1 MGGLLKYGYKR
12 PGADADFWSDS
23 IVGINLLQLSTS
35 PLKLTND
42 QINFLNDHQID
53 SNKAQTILDAIIYAR
68 CSVDVHMITFGI
80 GGSAALL
87 VEDINV
93 TVLSRLCHDVLSH
106 YLKTENKEQNRP
118 IFAFKSEWRK
128 NRFIRGSCSF
138 HSTNSTRNDQDTLRE
153 PYKPDGIPRILFA
166 GEATH
171 QRFFSTIHS
180 AFERLHSIQRINSIP
195 LKRIPMNYISLII
208 FLGVMIT
215 MIHCSIISRTNNRND
230 VDPFGLIR
238 DNYGCDAVIKSC
250 GNKGK
255 CCDVHDA
262 CYKRHGCKAIS
273 WIYLWGNCRQCNLD
287 VMACAVRQNPGK
299 SSCCSAKNCGQPRP

>member
-12 PGADADFWSDS
+12 NIKTNFTLDNSSRFYKPGADADFWSDS

-93 TVLSRLCHDVLSH
+93 TVLSRLCHYVLSH
-106 YLKTENKEQNRP
+106 YLKIENKEQNRP
-118 IFAFKSEWRK
+118 ISAFKSEWRK
-128 NRFIRGSCSF
+128 NRFIRGSYSF
-138 HSTNSTRNDQDTLRE
+138 CSTNSTRNDQDTLRE

-171 QRFFSTIHS
+171 QRFFSTIHG
-180 AFERLHSIQRINSIP
+180 AFESGLEAAQSIVK
-195 LKRIPMNYISLII
+195 L
-208 FLGVMIT
+208 
-215 MIHCSIISRTNNRND
+215 
-230 VDPFGLIR
+230 
-238 DNYGCDAVIKSC
+238 
-250 GNKGK
+250 NK
-255 CCDVHDA
+255 
-262 CYKRHGCKAIS
+262 
-273 WIYLWGNCRQCNLD
+273 
-287 VMACAVRQNPGK
+287 
-299 SSCCSAKNCGQPRP
+299 